1 MFIILF
7 VYYLIYSYNSHYSVL
22 VIFIEEEVYSNISL
36 FFNLFILDNFWFRRN
51 DVNISLLGAFAN
63 SIGNLAEKS
72 IDVGLLKSVCKHL
85 WP

>member
-36 FFNLFILDNFWFRRN
+36 FFNLLFLDNFLFRRN

-63 SIGNLAEKS
+63 SSGNLAEES
-72 IDVGLLKSVCKHL
+72 IDVSLLKSVCKHL